1 MSIKPYYRSYSSYLK
16 ERFGERVYRVC
27 LDAGLGC
34 PNRDGKLG
42 TKGCVFCSDRGSWGE
57 RGRGSPLD
65 EQVRREKD
73 RVRRRYGA
81 NKFIAYFQAFSNTYA
96 PPHVLKQIYDSVLDD
111 DEEIVGLAIGT
122 RPDCIDTEKL
132 ELISS
137 YLPRKSVWIEYGLQ
151 SAHDR
156 TLELMGRRHD
166 VQVFTDA
173 VRETDAHG
181 IGVYAHVIIGLP
193 GEGRRQNIET
203 AEYLAGLPVEGV
215 KIHNLN
221 VIRDTLLET
230 WYDEGKVEPLTLEE
244 YAERVVDFLER
255 TRPEVVVARLSTD
268 TEAERLVVPR
278 WSLDKPAVMTRIIEE
293 FSGRGTYQGRLCP
306 DT

>member
-1 MSIKPYYRSYSSYLK
+1 M
-16 ERFGERVYRVC
+16 
-27 LDAGLGC
+27 
-34 PNRDGKLG
+34 
-42 TKGCVFCSDRGSWGE
+42 
-57 RGRGSPLD
+57 
-65 EQVRREKD
+65 RREKD

-96 PPHVLKQIYDSVLDD
+96 PPRVLRQIYDSVLED
-111 DEEIVGLAIGT
+111 DEEIVGIAIGT

-132 ELISS
+132 QLVSS

-166 VQVFTDA
+166 VQAFTDA

-181 IGVYAHVIIGLP
+181 IGVYAHIIIGLP

-221 VIRDTLLET
+221 VIRDTMLET

-268 TEAERLVVPR
+268 TEAERLVVPK
-278 WSLDKPAVMTRIIEE
+278 WSLDKRAVTTRIIEE
-293 FSGRGTYQGRLCP
+293 FSRRGTYQGRLCP